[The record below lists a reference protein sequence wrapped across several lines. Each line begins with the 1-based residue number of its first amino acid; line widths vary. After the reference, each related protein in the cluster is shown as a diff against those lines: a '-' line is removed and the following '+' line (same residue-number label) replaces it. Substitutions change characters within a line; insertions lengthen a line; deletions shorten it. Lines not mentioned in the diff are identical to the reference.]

1 MMRSKHIDMLH
12 GPVMG
17 KLIMFALPIA
27 LSSILQQMFISA
39 NVAVVGHF
47 VGHQAMAAVGGNGP
61 IVNLIINLFL
71 GLSVGANVV
80 IARYVSTNDREQSQS
95 AVHTVMS
102 VAALSG
108 IFLLFIGIF
117 AARPMLLL
125 VDVPEDVMNLA
136 VLYLRIYFLG
146 MPFVMIYN
154 FGAAVL
160 RSVGD
165 SQRPMYSLI
174 AAGIVNVSLSFLLVL
189 GFDLGVAGVGIAT
202 MTGNFVSAGLVVFFL
217 MREDDM
223 IRLNLRK
230 LTINKKHLLR
240 VIKIGGPAGLQ
251 GVIFSLS
258 NVCIL
263 SGINSFGSS
272 AAAGAATSLNF
283 EFVSY
288 FFVNAFSQ
296 ATVTFTSQN
305 YAMCQI
311 ERCRKIF
318 REAMACAILMSGA
331 TCLVFTLGAG
341 VFSGLYTSNP
351 EVIRYSV
358 ARMLIVESTQWLPA
372 TYEISGAAL
381 RGMGISM
388 LPAIVT
394 LVGSCLFRFVWVYTV
409 FVMSPTFQTL
419 LAVYPVTWMITGC
432 IMLTSYFI
440 IRRRLFAERSECG
453 TCTPLDF

>member
-108 IFLLFIGIF
+108 IFLLFVGIF

-136 VLYLRIYFLG
+136 ILYLRIYFLG

-165 SQRPMYSLI
+165 SQRPHVQSDCSR
-174 AAGIVNVSLSFLLVL
+174 N
-189 GFDLGVAGVGIAT
+189 
-202 MTGNFVSAGLVVFFL
+202 
-217 MREDDM
+217 
-223 IRLNLRK
+223 
-230 LTINKKHLLR
+230 
-240 VIKIGGPAGLQ
+240 
-251 GVIFSLS
+251 
-258 NVCIL
+258 
-263 SGINSFGSS
+263 
-272 AAAGAATSLNF
+272 
-283 EFVSY
+283 
-288 FFVNAFSQ
+288 
-296 ATVTFTSQN
+296 
-305 YAMCQI
+305 CQ
-311 ERCRKIF
+311 
-318 REAMACAILMSGA
+318 
-331 TCLVFTLGAG
+331 CLVKFPPC
-341 VFSGLYTSNP
+341 SWS
-351 EVIRYSV
+351 
-358 ARMLIVESTQWLPA
+358 
-372 TYEISGAAL
+372 
-381 RGMGISM
+381 
-388 LPAIVT
+388 
-394 LVGSCLFRFVWVYTV
+394 
-409 FVMSPTFQTL
+409 
-419 LAVYPVTWMITGC
+419 
-432 IMLTSYFI
+432 
-440 IRRRLFAERSECG
+440 
-453 TCTPLDF
+453 